1 MQVRS
6 LNKKLRMDIL
16 LFTVTNDR
24 VKGQIEIS
32 KNERSKLLLK
42 KEIVYNLHL
51 KNCILNI

>member
-42 KEIVYNLHL
+42 KKIVYNLHL
-51 KNCILNI
+51 KNGILNI

>member
-24 VKGQIEIS
+24 VKGQIEIY

>member
-1 MQVRS
+1 
-6 LNKKLRMDIL
+6 MDIL